1 MTNGTSLLGKRPN
14 KTHTLCRRCG
24 SKAYHLQ
31 KLTCGKCGYLTKQKR
46 KYKWSAKHLKIVY
59 RRFRHGFHERT
70 TRKPK
75 RVATA
80 ALSSS

>member
-46 KYKWSAKHLKIVY
+46 KYKWSMDSMKEQHVNPSEWPLQHLVHPKD
-59 RRFRHGFHERT
+59 FHD
-70 TRKPK
+70 
-75 RVATA
+75 
-80 ALSSS
+80 